1 MCVDGLLFV
10 PFVLVVGTFYRSKP
24 WWNAVWFK
32 PAKGGI
38 NRFPNPSQKEI
49 CFQFIL
55 MCVDGLL
62 FVPFVLVVGTVYR
75 SFPWWRAVHF
85 KPAKGGINRF
95 PNPTQKKIAQGF
107 VLICL
112 DVCVLPFMLFVFG
125 TAYRFPAVWEARADS
140 KKSEQLRLELR
151 DAHRKWLHNTNRPVG
166 AGAKAEK
173 KKSPMID
180 GDELSGPQP
189 AAATETDESG
199 EQKGESKET
208 KETGEQECTDKED
221 KDDTDDRLHRR
232 FDEYVKIHG
241 KALYNTVLIFHD
253 FLLLVPT
260 ALFLV
265 LTAYRT
271 CNIVDIAIAA
281 FGRRQWCR
289 RLRPNT
295 VTIRRSPSD
304 RSDDGSSNGGSSD
317 GEGDGDNGDEL
328 PMANRV
334 EEVLRF
340 SHAYDWQYRALVW
353 AQLGALCVDIPF
365 FILAIPII
373 ATLWR
378 ADKVLL
384 GVSRRGTTVMERRVE
399 VVRQLGKLLRDV
411 LCVPFFLVLLGTLY
425 KVPFLLLQMVA
436 AHQKV
441 PSGIPLLRVKGTRI
455 AVTNLGRARLKIKVS
470 KPAGLAR
477 VTNVKLRAMG
487 PDLWKVVEKRFGSVV
502 ASAARSVMPV
512 KMAEEVVGGAM
523 MKGQYTNNVSAFSSS
538 SSASSDECEWWIQVA
553 PRSKA
558 IQDKLEQ
565 LHVEQ
570 PTLTIGIQVEADVV
584 LQEETSDGLGDAKDG
599 ETKEGNEGHG
609 ATPGRAR
616 RVMHHDVSAMKTERR
631 VLCVMAV
638 PLAALMNPLSR
649 AIGAAPTEGDI
660 NTLLGED
667 QDIPIDLDTL
677 NPPTHSLEAL
687 RGVNVGA
694 RDVFWLL
701 VLKEFAQFVIDAF
714 HLLLFA
720 LVLALAPWRFLGA
733 AWALMEP
740 AARRPVRISASLLS
754 RVAFAEEELKRFR
767 DHLVRSSNRMVKKGF
782 SIDRYGK
789 GALVPDHRLMRK
801 DRVPENKSRK
811 KLMVLFNDKMAAIE
825 RRYSTLFQWTVASMR
840 PLLKTY
846 GADRMPTKPLVDEH
860 IGNLLLGLQHV
871 NLRVEAHN
879 RLIHDEYTVD
889 EHCAL
894 LECIEEKERLNNGA
908 IIASRHALLH
918 THATMQRIVW
928 GSATPAPLA
937 KKKKGGCCRCGWGW
951 WHKSSKENRK
961 LIRQALVRCF
971 TDWFVLFLVL
981 LVAASLYRIPRL
993 ITDFCGGGGGGGSSV
1008 GACRGR
1014 AKGTTRKK
1022 RGKVLDGEDEGGEG
1036 GGGRQLG
1043 RGGTLRVKYLLFR
1056 QILGMAKDFS
1066 RLLQVTFLFLFVVL
1080 LVTNVFSFLG
1090 EALRA
1095 KSLRE
1100 VRRLEREAISRSC
1113 DDLYRLTSVFFYR
1126 ETYSILFKA
1135 ACYGLLLPAACV
1147 SEMFLVVFPCCDVT
1161 SRFATGVVLWLTFVT
1176 SAPSYVSRCLFS

>member
-1 MCVDGLLFV
+1 MYLLWYFLDVLSVYALPVCSLQPPFPCARYSPPQVLFV

-340 SHAYDWQYRALVW
+340 SYAYDWQYRALVW

-365 FILAIPII
+365 FILAI
-373 ATLWR
+373 
-378 ADKVLL
+378 
-384 GVSRRGTTVMERRVE
+384 
-399 VVRQLGKLLRDV
+399 
-411 LCVPFFLVLLGTLY
+411 
-425 KVPFLLLQMVA
+425 
-436 AHQKV
+436 H
-441 PSGIPLLRVKGTRI
+441 
-455 AVTNLGRARLKIKVS
+455 
-470 KPAGLAR
+470 
-477 VTNVKLRAMG
+477 
-487 PDLWKVVEKRFGSVV
+487 
-502 ASAARSVMPV
+502 
-512 KMAEEVVGGAM
+512 
-523 MKGQYTNNVSAFSSS
+523 
-538 SSASSDECEWWIQVA
+538 
-553 PRSKA
+553 
-558 IQDKLEQ
+558 
-565 LHVEQ
+565 
-570 PTLTIGIQVEADVV
+570 
-584 LQEETSDGLGDAKDG
+584 
-599 ETKEGNEGHG
+599 
-609 ATPGRAR
+609 
-616 RVMHHDVSAMKTERR
+616 
-631 VLCVMAV
+631 
-638 PLAALMNPLSR
+638 
-649 AIGAAPTEGDI
+649 
-660 NTLLGED
+660 
-667 QDIPIDLDTL
+667 
-677 NPPTHSLEAL
+677 
-687 RGVNVGA
+687 
-694 RDVFWLL
+694 
-701 VLKEFAQFVIDAF
+701 
-714 HLLLFA
+714 
-720 LVLALAPWRFLGA
+720 
-733 AWALMEP
+733 
-740 AARRPVRISASLLS
+740 
-754 RVAFAEEELKRFR
+754 
-767 DHLVRSSNRMVKKGF
+767 
-782 SIDRYGK
+782 
-789 GALVPDHRLMRK
+789 
-801 DRVPENKSRK
+801 
-811 KLMVLFNDKMAAIE
+811 
-825 RRYSTLFQWTVASMR
+825 
-840 PLLKTY
+840 
-846 GADRMPTKPLVDEH
+846 
-860 IGNLLLGLQHV
+860 
-871 NLRVEAHN
+871 
-879 RLIHDEYTVD
+879 
-889 EHCAL
+889 
-894 LECIEEKERLNNGA
+894 
-908 IIASRHALLH
+908 
-918 THATMQRIVW
+918 
-928 GSATPAPLA
+928 
-937 KKKKGGCCRCGWGW
+937 
-951 WHKSSKENRK
+951 
-961 LIRQALVRCF
+961 
-971 TDWFVLFLVL
+971 
-981 LVAASLYRIPRL
+981 
-993 ITDFCGGGGGGGSSV
+993 
-1008 GACRGR
+1008 
-1014 AKGTTRKK
+1014 
-1022 RGKVLDGEDEGGEG
+1022 
-1036 GGGRQLG
+1036 
-1043 RGGTLRVKYLLFR
+1043 
-1056 QILGMAKDFS
+1056 
-1066 RLLQVTFLFLFVVL
+1066 
-1080 LVTNVFSFLG
+1080 
-1090 EALRA
+1090 
-1095 KSLRE
+1095 
-1100 VRRLEREAISRSC
+1100 
-1113 DDLYRLTSVFFYR
+1113 
-1126 ETYSILFKA
+1126 
-1135 ACYGLLLPAACV
+1135 
-1147 SEMFLVVFPCCDVT
+1147 
-1161 SRFATGVVLWLTFVT
+1161 
-1176 SAPSYVSRCLFS
+1176 